1 MKGNQLRDEMN
12 DIIEAP
18 RKTWFWELAAGVI
31 DADRCIECG
40 TCVAVCPSNSI
51 GVNQL
56 TNLPELVKMC
66 TGCSLCWDFCPRAG
80 LRYEAQWPPST
91 VDPHA
96 QPVEIISKR
105 DPSDPYF
112 TIEGG
117 DPAAGLGRV
126 LGGFSVRS
134 ANRNDDA
141 QDGGAVTALLGAL
154 LRSGAIDG
162 ALVSKPSDDPAT
174 PWKGVAT
181 IATNVAELRATSGS
195 FYNQTMVLSELNLAK
210 YELPAK
216 PRIAVVATPCAI
228 EGLRAMQSHRWPTG
242 DHRVDAVTLSIA
254 LMCTKNFDYES
265 LVLHDLELERGI
277 DLRRVSKID
286 VTRGRL
292 IVEYVDGA
300 IALDEPIKN
309 FHHSALRGCDE
320 CADFMGRSAD
330 ISVGS
335 VGSDDGWTTVLIRS
349 EKGMLAFD
357 QMRAAFD
364 IRDLTDTEGLIRLD
378 ELDQRIA
385 SQHLQRPLDPNG
397 AYFIDFEEHVKNYQ
411 YTDRTPVLI
420 RSKDAVTVSQFRRTC
435 PRKPMSGPSRISLT
449 RFVSLTR

>member
-1 MKGNQLRDEMN
+1 MN
-12 DIIEAP
+12 EITEAP
-18 RKTWFWELAAGVI
+18 GKTWFWELAAGVI

-66 TGCSLCWDFCPRAG
+66 TGCSMCWDFCPRAG
-80 LRYEAQWPPST
+80 LRYEATWPPATAPETTEPIST
-91 VDPHA
+91 
-96 QPVEIISKR
+96 PVAIITKPDSA
-105 DPSDPYF
+105 DPYF
-112 TIEGG
+112 QLEGV
-117 DPAAGLGRV
+117 DPGFGLGRV
-126 LGGFSVRS
+126 LGAYSVRS
-134 ANRNDDA
+134 ASRTDDA
-141 QDGGAVTALLGAL
+141 QDGGAVTALLSAL
-154 LRSGAIDG
+154 LKSGAIDG
-162 ALVSKPSDDPAT
+162 ALVSRPSTDPAT

-181 IATNVAELRATSGS
+181 IATSAAELRATSGS
-195 FYNQTMVLSELNLAK
+195 FYNQTMVLAELNLANYK
-210 YELPAK
+210 LPPK
-216 PRIAVVATPCAI
+216 PRLAVVATPCAV

-265 LVLHDLELERGI
+265 LILGDLERERGI
-277 DLRRVSKID
+277 DLRRVSKVD

-320 CADFMGRSAD
+320 CADFMGRAAD
-330 ISVGS
+330 IAVGS
-335 VGSDDGWTTVLIRS
+335 VGSDDGWTTVLVRT

-364 IRDLTDTEGLIRLD
+364 IRDLSDPEALIRLD
-378 ELDQRIA
+378 QLDQKIA
-385 SQHLQRPLDPNG
+385 AQALERPLDPLG
-397 AYFIDFEEHVKNYQ
+397 SFFIEYEEHVKNYQ

-420 RSKDAVTVSQFRRTC
+420 RAKETITVSQFRRRIQGALGANET
-435 PRKPMSGPSRISLT
+435 SGEPVHVLK
-449 RFVSLTR
+449 

>member
-1 MKGNQLRDEMN
+1 VKGNQLRESMN
-12 DIIEAP
+12 DIAEAP

-31 DADRCIECG
+31 DADRCIQCG

-80 LRYEAQWPPST
+80 LRYEAQWPPATPEPTST
-91 VDPHA
+91 
-96 QPVEIISKR
+96 PVQIISKP
-105 DPSDPYF
+105 DPADPYF
-112 TIEGG
+112 SLEGA
-117 DPAAGLGRV
+117 DPASGLGRV
-126 LGGFSVRS
+126 LGAFSVRS
-134 ANRNDDA
+134 ASRNDDA
-141 QDGGAVTALLGAL
+141 QDGGAVTALLTAL
-154 LRSGAIDG
+154 LKTGAIDG
-162 ALVSKPSDDPAT
+162 ALVSKPSTDPST

-195 FYNQTMVLSELNLAK
+195 FYNQTMVLGELNLSK
-210 YELPAK
+210 YKLPKK
-216 PRIAVVATPCAI
+216 PRIAVVATPCAV

-265 LVLHDLELERGI
+265 LILNDLELERGI
-277 DLRRVSKID
+277 DLRRVSKVD
-286 VTRGRL
+286 VIRGRL

-335 VGSDDGWTTVLIRS
+335 VGSDDGWTSVLVRT
-349 EKGMLAFD
+349 ERGMLAFD

-364 IRDLTDTEGLIRLD
+364 IRDLTDPEALIRLD
-378 ELDQRIA
+378 QMDQNIA
-385 SQHLQRPLDPNG
+385 VQNLQRPFDPTG
-397 AYFIDFEEHVKNYQ
+397 SFFIEYEEHVKNYQ
-411 YTDRTPVLI
+411 YTERTPVLI
-420 RSKDAVTVSQFRRTC
+420 RSKDAVTVSQFRR
-435 PRKPMSGPSRISLT
+435 
-449 RFVSLTR
+449 FVQHAQGEHTHEF